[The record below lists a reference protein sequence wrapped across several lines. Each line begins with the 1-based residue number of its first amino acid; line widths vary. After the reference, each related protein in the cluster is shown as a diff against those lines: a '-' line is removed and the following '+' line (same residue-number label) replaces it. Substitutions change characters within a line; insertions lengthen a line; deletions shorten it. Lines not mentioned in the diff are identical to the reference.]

1 MLKHKK
7 GTIFGFAVLLAA
19 LTVSGCIGPGGLK
32 SEQST
37 QTESTGS
44 TQSVV
49 STVESNVKTTEGANE
64 YISEQYGFA
73 FTYNQLLLTEETEY
87 DEFVSLTHLSGDKA
101 VVKIQEPEFMSA
113 EEFEE
118 WLKTA
123 WQDNDPEIT
132 VYRREEMTLKG
143 YPALLV
149 EISRTIL
156 GQQLR
161 TIDLIALK
169 DGYRYDLI
177 VTMQE
182 EYVEDV
188 RTEFDVVVASFR
200 LLSNK
205 VDLGETWKRQMPDD
219 FPYDIIT
226 LAYVEDMNY
235 TMGDLDS
242 RFSIAYF
249 SEASKD
255 DLKEFYLELM
265 QNAQELEIDYYDI
278 TGAKGGY
285 EISIEIDDG
294 YLTESK
300 VKIVLT
306 KID

>member
-1 MLKHKK
+1 MKHKK
-7 GTIFGFAVLLAA
+7 RTVFGFAVLLAA

-32 SEQST
+32 SEQSV
-37 QTESTGS
+37 QTGS
-44 TQSVV
+44 NQSTPSIV
-49 STVESNVKTTEGANE
+49 SSTKSSAKTTKGANE
-64 YISEQYGFA
+64 YISEEYGFA
-73 FTYNQLLLTEETEY
+73 FTYNQLLLKEETEY

-101 VVKIQEPEFMSA
+101 VVKIQEPEFMNV
-113 EEFEE
+113 EEFGE

-123 WQDNDPEIT
+123 WEDDDPDVT
-132 VYRREEMTLKG
+132 VYRRKEVNLNG

-149 EISRTIL
+149 EI
-156 GQQLR
+156 GQKIMGKQIR

-188 RTEFDVVVASFR
+188 RIEFDVVVDSFR

-205 VDLGETWKRQMPDD
+205 VTLGETWKREMPDD
-219 FPYDIIT
+219 FPYDLIT
-226 LAYVEDMNY
+226 LADVEDMNY
-235 TMGDLDS
+235 TMGDLSS

-255 DLKEFYLELM
+255 DLKSFYLELM
-265 QNAQELEIDYYDI
+265 QDAQDLEVDYYDI
-278 TGAKGGY
+278 TGTKGGY
-285 EISIEIDDG
+285 EIGIEIDDG
-294 YLTESK
+294 YLTVSK

-306 KID
+306 KIG

>member
-1 MLKHKK
+1 MLKNKK
-7 GTIFGFAVLLAA
+7 GTVFSLAVLLAA

-37 QTESTGS
+37 QTGNNQN
-44 TQSVV
+44 TQSIV
-49 STVESNVKTTEGANE
+49 SSTKSSAKTTEGANE
-64 YISEQYGFA
+64 YISEEYGFA
-73 FTYNQLLLTEETEY
+73 FTYNMLMLKEETEY

-113 EEFEE
+113 DEFEE

-132 VYRREEMTLKG
+132 VYRREEMTLNG

-149 EISRTIL
+149 EISRTVM
-156 GQQLR
+156 GQQFR
-161 TIDLIALK
+161 TIDLIAVK

-188 RTEFDVVVASFR
+188 RTEFDVVVDSFR

-205 VDLGETWKRQMPDD
+205 VTLGETWRRQMPDD

-226 LAYVEDMNY
+226 LAYVEDMNF

-249 SEASKD
+249 SEATKD
-255 DLKEFYLELM
+255 DLKAFYLELM

-278 TGAKGGY
+278 TCVKGGY

-300 VKIVLT
+300 VKIVLN
-306 KID
+306 KIG